1 MLLSPLE
8 SSSVWKRPT
17 YVHTYTHVETDSQ
30 TARWL
35 VSNLCPLFLGQSQA
49 HIQGGAQRVVVSAPS
64 PDAPMFVMGVNEEK
78 YDPATMKIVR

>member
-1 MLLSPLE
+1 M
-8 SSSVWKRPT
+8 
-17 YVHTYTHVETDSQ
+17 YTHTHIQ
-30 TARWL
+30 KQIHRLPGGL
-35 VSNLCPLFLGQSQA
+35 VSNLCPLSLGQSQA